1 MQLHLQIIST
11 LQKKNGFR
19 HLTLKK
25 SHKRFLQIT
34 HLMLDLLY
42 HKHNLL
48 ITTAVDCSIFRTLEE
63 ILVLPWYYNDE
74 IIIKN
79 KMHFHAYE
87 KLLNILQNFAIYLL
101 FYFAYY
107 DNFSKWY
114 IFILQDKLNALLLHN
129 FTKCFSMHHSKSNS
143 KCLKG

>member
-1 MQLHLQIIST
+1 
-11 LQKKNGFR
+11 
-19 HLTLKK
+19 
-25 SHKRFLQIT
+25 
-34 HLMLDLLY
+34 MLDLLY

-48 ITTAVDCSIFRTLEE
+48 ITTAVDGSIFRTLEE

-79 KMHFHAYE
+79 KTHFRAYE

-107 DNFSKWY
+107 DTFLYCRTN
-114 IFILQDKLNALLLHN
+114 
-129 FTKCFSMHHSKSNS
+129 
-143 KCLKG
+143 